1 VAQDVPRKKSVCLL
15 NFWQG
20 NERNKTIKRTLKRFL
35 TEKWKGEAMENKITL
50 IGDVVSAPRES
61 HKSNGKKFYKFFIGV
76 ERRSGVADILPV
88 LFDEKICDTEISGTV
103 FVSGKIITRHVKTG
117 SGEAILMYV
126 MADTITKPEDDSHL
140 NEVSLDGIIEEKHLR
155 ETPLGRKICDVKLK
169 NVRENGKEDLITC
182 IAWGKGAE
190 YTDSL
195 ALGDRVSTYGRLQSR
210 RYKKTC
216 KDGHV
221 VEKVTYE
228 LSIKGIVWV

>member
-1 VAQDVPRKKSVCLL
+1 M
-15 NFWQG
+15 
-20 NERNKTIKRTLKRFL
+20 IKRILKRFL

-61 HKSNGKKFYKFFIGV
+61 HKSSGKIFYKFFIGV
-76 ERRSGVADILPV
+76 ERRSGVADVIPV
-88 LFDEKICDTEISGTV
+88 LFDEEISDTGISGRV
-103 FVSGKIITRHVKTG
+103 YVSGKIITRHVKTG
-117 SGEAILMYV
+117 SGKAILTYV
-126 MADTITKPEDDSHL
+126 MADTIKPKDDVPL
-140 NEVSLDGIIEEKHLR
+140 NEVSLDGIIEEKQLR

-169 NVRENGKEDLITC
+169 TLRENGKEDLITC
-182 IAWGKGAE
+182 IAWGKCAE

-216 KDGHV
+216 KDGRV

-228 LSIKGIVWV
+228 LSIKGIVGV

>member
-1 VAQDVPRKKSVCLL
+1 
-15 NFWQG
+15 
-20 NERNKTIKRTLKRFL
+20 
-35 TEKWKGEAMENKITL
+35 MENKITL

-61 HKSNGKKFYKFFIGV
+61 HTTSNGKKFYKFFIGV

-88 LFDEKICDTEISGTV
+88 LFDEEISDTGISGTV
-103 FVSGKIITRHVKTG
+103 CVSGKIITRRVRTG
-117 SGEAILMYV
+117 SGKAILMYV
-126 MADTITKPEDDSHL
+126 MADTIKPKDDVPL

-169 NVRENGKEDLITC
+169 TVRENGKEDLITC
-182 IAWGKGAE
+182 IAWGKCAE

-195 ALGDRVSTYGRLQSR
+195 ALGDAVSTYGRLQSR

-216 KDGHV
+216 KDGRV

-228 LSIKGIVWV
+228 LSIKGIVGV

>member
-1 VAQDVPRKKSVCLL
+1 
-15 NFWQG
+15 
-20 NERNKTIKRTLKRFL
+20 
-35 TEKWKGEAMENKITL
+35 MENKITL

-61 HKSNGKKFYKFFIGV
+61 HKTSNGKKFYKFFIGV

-88 LFDEKICDTEISGTV
+88 LFDEEIIDTEISGTV
-103 FVSGKIITRHVKTG
+103 YVSGKIITRHVKTG
-117 SGEAILMYV
+117 AGKAILTYV
-126 MADTITKPEDDSHL
+126 MADTITKPEDDSPL
-140 NEVSLDGIIEEKHLR
+140 NEVSLDGIIEEKQLR

-169 NVRENGKEDLITC
+169 NVRENGKDDLITC
-182 IAWGKGAE
+182 IAWGKCAE

-216 KDGHV
+216 KDGRV

-228 LSIKGIVWV
+228 LSIKGIVGV

>member
-1 VAQDVPRKKSVCLL
+1 
-15 NFWQG
+15 
-20 NERNKTIKRTLKRFL
+20 
-35 TEKWKGEAMENKITL
+35 MENRITL

-88 LFDEKICDTEISGTV
+88 LFDEEISDTGISGTV
-103 FVSGKIITRHVKTG
+103 CVNGKIITRRVKTG
-117 SGEAILMYV
+117 PGEAILMYV
-126 MADTITKPEDDSHL
+126 MADTITKPEDYSPL

-182 IAWGKGAE
+182 IAWGKCAE

-210 RYKKTC
+210 RYQKTC
-216 KDGHV
+216 KDGRV

-228 LSIKGIVWV
+228 LSIKGIVGV

>member
-1 VAQDVPRKKSVCLL
+1 
-15 NFWQG
+15 
-20 NERNKTIKRTLKRFL
+20 
-35 TEKWKGEAMENKITL
+35 MENRITL

-61 HKSNGKKFYKFFIGV
+61 HKSSGKIFYKFFIGV

-88 LFDEKICDTEISGTV
+88 LFDKEISDTGISGRV
-103 FVSGKIITRHVKTG
+103 YVSGKIITRHVKTG
-117 SGEAILMYV
+117 SGKAILTYV
-126 MADTITKPEDDSHL
+126 MADTIKPKDDAPL
-140 NEVSLDGIIEEKHLR
+140 NEVSLDGIIEEKQLR

-182 IAWGKGAE
+182 IVWGKCAE

-216 KDGHV
+216 KDGRV

-228 LSIKGIVWV
+228 LSIKGIVGV

>member
-1 VAQDVPRKKSVCLL
+1 
-15 NFWQG
+15 
-20 NERNKTIKRTLKRFL
+20 
-35 TEKWKGEAMENKITL
+35 MENKITL

-61 HKSNGKKFYKFFIGV
+61 HTTSNGKKFYKFFIGV

-88 LFDEKICDTEISGTV
+88 LFDEEISDTGISGTV
-103 FVSGKIITRHVKTG
+103 CVSGKIITRRVRTG
-117 SGEAILMYV
+117 SGKAILMYV
-126 MADTITKPEDDSHL
+126 MADTIKPKDDVPL

-169 NVRENGKEDLITC
+169 TVRENGKEDLITC
-182 IAWGKGAE
+182 IAWGKCAE

-195 ALGDRVSTYGRLQSR
+195 ALGDGVSTYGRLQSR

-216 KDGHV
+216 KDGRV

-228 LSIKGIVWV
+228 LSIKGIVGV

>member
-1 VAQDVPRKKSVCLL
+1 
-15 NFWQG
+15 
-20 NERNKTIKRTLKRFL
+20 
-35 TEKWKGEAMENKITL
+35 MENKITL

-61 HKSNGKKFYKFFIGV
+61 HTTSSGKKFYKFFIGV

-88 LFDEKICDTEISGTV
+88 LFDKEISDTGISGRV
-103 FVSGKIITRHVKTG
+103 YVSGKIITRHVKTG
-117 SGEAILMYV
+117 SGKAILTYV
-126 MADTITKPEDDSHL
+126 MADTIKPQDDVPL
-140 NEVSLDGIIEEKHLR
+140 NEVSLDGIIEEKQLR

-182 IAWGKGAE
+182 IAWGKCAE

-195 ALGDRVSTYGRLQSR
+195 ALGDKVSTYGRLQSR

-216 KDGHV
+216 KDGRV

-228 LSIKGIVWV
+228 LSIKGIVGV

>member
-1 VAQDVPRKKSVCLL
+1 
-15 NFWQG
+15 
-20 NERNKTIKRTLKRFL
+20 
-35 TEKWKGEAMENKITL
+35 MENRITL
-50 IGDVVSAPRES
+50 IGDVVSVPRES
-61 HKSNGKKFYKFFIGV
+61 HKSNGKIFYKFFIGV

-88 LFDEKICDTEISGTV
+88 LFDKEISDTGISGTV
-103 FVSGKIITRHVKTG
+103 YVSGKIITRHVKTG
-117 SGEAILMYV
+117 SGKAILTYV
-126 MADTITKPEDDSHL
+126 MADTIKPKDDVPL
-140 NEVSLDGIIEEKHLR
+140 NEVSLDGIIEEKQLR

-182 IAWGKGAE
+182 IVWGKCAE

-228 LSIKGIVWV
+228 LSIKGIVGV

>member
-1 VAQDVPRKKSVCLL
+1 
-15 NFWQG
+15 
-20 NERNKTIKRTLKRFL
+20 
-35 TEKWKGEAMENKITL
+35 MENRITL

-76 ERRSGVADILPV
+76 ERKSGVADILPV
-88 LFDEKICDTEISGTV
+88 LFDKEISDTGISGRV
-103 FVSGKIITRHVKTG
+103 YVSGKIITRHVKTG
-117 SGEAILMYV
+117 SGKAILTYV
-126 MADTITKPEDDSHL
+126 MADTIKPKDDAPL
-140 NEVSLDGIIEEKHLR
+140 NEVSLDGIIEEKQLR

-182 IAWGKGAE
+182 IVWGKCAE

-216 KDGHV
+216 KDGRV

-228 LSIKGIVWV
+228 LSIKGIVGV

>member
-1 VAQDVPRKKSVCLL
+1 M
-15 NFWQG
+15 
-20 NERNKTIKRTLKRFL
+20 IKRALKRFL
-35 TEKWKGEAMENKITL
+35 TEKWKGEAMENRITL

-76 ERRSGVADILPV
+76 ERKSGVADILPV
-88 LFDEKICDTEISGTV
+88 LFDKEISDTGISGRV
-103 FVSGKIITRHVKTG
+103 YVSGKIITRHVKTG
-117 SGEAILMYV
+117 SGKAILTYV
-126 MADTITKPEDDSHL
+126 MADTIKPKDDAPL
-140 NEVSLDGIIEEKHLR
+140 NEVSLDGIIEENRLR

-169 NVRENGKEDLITC
+169 TVRENGKEDLITC
-182 IAWGKGAE
+182 IAWGKCAE

-228 LSIKGIVWV
+228 LSIKGIVGV

>member
-1 VAQDVPRKKSVCLL
+1 
-15 NFWQG
+15 
-20 NERNKTIKRTLKRFL
+20 
-35 TEKWKGEAMENKITL
+35 MENKITL

-61 HKSNGKKFYKFFIGV
+61 HKSNGKIFYKFFIGV

-88 LFDEKICDTEISGTV
+88 LFDKEISDTGISGAV
-103 FVSGKIITRHVKTG
+103 CVKGKIITRRVKTG
-117 SGEAILMYV
+117 SGKANLTYV
-126 MADTITKPEDDSHL
+126 MADEITKAEDESPL
-140 NEVSLDGIIEEKHLR
+140 NEVSLEGIIEEKQLR

-169 NVRENGKEDLITC
+169 TLRENGKEDLITC

-221 VEKVTYE
+221 MEKVTYE
-228 LSIKGIVWV
+228 LSIKGIVGV